1 MEEKEFVER
10 LKRGD
15 ENAYREFMALYKDAV
30 YRIIYSFSGMASEID
45 DIAQDVFIA
54 VFRKIHKFR
63 LDSSLSTW
71 LYRVTINKC
80 KDYLRKRR
88 TATVELNDS
97 IISPRPDIPERL
109 LNEARGKALLAT
121 LSAKFRS
128 VVILREIEGM
138 SYDDIART
146 LKIPLGRVKLM
157 LFRARKQMKEAAL
170 NGM

>member
-97 IISPRPDIPERL
+97 IISPRPDIPETL

-146 LKIPLGRVKLM
+146 LKIPLGRVKIM

>member
-54 VFRKIHKFR
+54 AFRKIHKFR

-146 LKIPLGRVKLM
+146 LKIPLGRVKIM

>member
-88 TATVELNDS
+88 TATVALNDS
-97 IISPRPDIPERL
+97 IISPRPDISETL

-146 LKIPLGRVKLM
+146 LKIPLGRVKIM

>member
-97 IISPRPDIPERL
+97 IISPRPDISERL

-146 LKIPLGRVKLM
+146 LKIPLGRVKIM

>member
-97 IISPRPDIPERL
+97 IISPRPDISETL

-146 LKIPLGRVKLM
+146 LKIPLGRVKIM